1 MVLLSVKVVGY
12 LYRRETEIVTSV
24 LGDMERREGKSKSRP
39 WGIKV
44 SLLLGHLECCR
55 TRGLKGLKA
64 DLIRNTPGLRGVLT
78 EKGKDPASS

>member
-24 LGDMERREGKSKSRP
+24 LGDMERRERKSKSRP
-39 WGIKV
+39 WGIKD

-55 TRGLKGLKA
+55 TRGLKA
-64 DLIRNTPGLRGVLT
+64 NLIHNTSGLRGVLT